1 MISLTAHGICNIIG
15 GKLVSGPFDRVASGG
30 VCTDSRHLPPH
41 AVFFALGGEKFDGN
55 LFAPEASRTAAAAVV
70 SRVEEG
76 MAPSCAVIL
85 VEDTLEALQR
95 LAAWWRS
102 ELTLTVIGLTGPN
115 GKTPTKDLTASVLS
129 QGLRTIATQG
139 NLNNHIGV
147 PLSILRAAPSDE
159 AAVWEMGMNH
169 SGELAPLCEMTRPKI
184 GIITSIGT
192 SHMEYLG
199 SRENIAREK
208 CTLAHC
214 LPEDGFMIFP
224 ADCDYADMI
233 RQSTRAACIDCGIG
247 AGTVRAENPVST
259 ENGTRFILS
268 IPDFCR
274 EEVELPVHGR
284 HMVTNALL
292 AAAAGWVAGLA
303 KEQIASGLTQARL
316 TGGRLH
322 CSRINGILVVD
333 DTYNANPDSMQAAL
347 RTLAELS
354 CAGRRFAVLG
364 RMGELGVFS
373 EEGHVLV
380 GRTAEELRL
389 DCVVSVGTD
398 AARITDA
405 ISPNSFT
412 QRLNFSS
419 AEEAAEW
426 LRSHTAPGDIV
437 LFKGSRLARME
448 QVMNLTFP
456 PQ

>member
-1 MISLTAHGICNIIG
+1 METLLVCLLAGYGVWLAAYLLWERRQSKHTAATTDVALPKRGNDMPDIVGKSSFRMKPTTPKPIIPTPQT
-15 GKLVSGPFDRVASGG
+15 VTPSETESA
-30 VCTDSRHLPPH
+30 
-41 AVFFALGGEKFDGN
+41 AEKAPT
-55 LFAPEASRTAAAAVV
+55 FAPEAERQSPARLTDEELDAAF
-70 SRVEEG
+70 EH
-76 MAPSCAVIL
+76 
-85 VEDTLEALQR
+85 LE
-95 LAAWWRS
+95 
-102 ELTLTVIGLTGPN
+102 IP
-115 GKTPTKDLTASVLS
+115 D
-129 QGLRTIATQG
+129 
-139 NLNNHIGV
+139 V
-147 PLSILRAAPSDE
+147 PL
-159 AAVWEMGMNH
+159 
-169 SGELAPLCEMTRPKI
+169 
-184 GIITSIGT
+184 
-192 SHMEYLG
+192 EY
-199 SRENIAREK
+199 
-208 CTLAHC
+208 
-214 LPEDGFMIFP
+214 P